1 MPIGQNCIQV
11 WIPRTQ
17 WAHGQSHAKISNAI
31 SVIYLWNPL
40 GRWATIY
47 WIIFLVLYI
56 QILTMIVR
64 TWAREVSNSGGGWQQ
79 SESCSTW
86 RQQGFM
92 MFLADFCWWGLRQ
105 VTSLRSRQF
114 TMCSPETPHKCTL
127 QKEIYLILHL
137 KKCFETW
144 TSLVAISNGDAISYV
159 ANTTDKIYEYEWSAT
174 KNAGQKY
181 SKHHYSFKP
190 CVCLSTNEIELYVSK
205 N

>member
-1 MPIGQNCIQV
+1 MWYLLFTYKIPFGKIGNYLLNNSLSLVHSNINYDCLNLSQRGVQFWRWLTAE
-11 WIPRTQ
+11 WILFHVAVTSF
-17 WAHGQSHAKISNAI
+17 HD
-31 SVIYLWNPL
+31 V
-40 GRWATIY
+40 
-47 WIIFLVLYI
+47 
-56 QILTMIVR
+56 
-64 TWAREVSNSGGGWQQ
+64 
-79 SESCSTW
+79 
-86 RQQGFM
+86 
-92 MFLADFCWWGLRQ
+92 LADFCWWGLRQ

-127 QKEIYLILHL
+127 QKEIYLIQHL

-144 TSLVAISNGDAISYV
+144 TSLVAVSNGDAISYV